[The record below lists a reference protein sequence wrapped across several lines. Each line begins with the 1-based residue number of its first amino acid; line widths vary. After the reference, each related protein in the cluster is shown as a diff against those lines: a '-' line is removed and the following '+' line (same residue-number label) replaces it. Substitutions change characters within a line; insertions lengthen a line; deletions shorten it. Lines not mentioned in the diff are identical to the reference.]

1 MKIINVKVVRDMFDN
16 VRVIS
21 DFFNDSTKRYERFL
35 EVLKTCMPDNETV
48 NKLIDICRTRW
59 IERIEGMRR
68 FKEAYKAT
76 YTALETISKNQQFHG
91 TVWNVESKTTATSL
105 CLLMKKF
112 EFIVALVVS
121 YELMTYIHSL
131 TVSLQSSTLSIVE
144 AYQEVS
150 TVVETLEGVKLNV
163 EEHHQRWYD
172 EAVRVAATV
181 NVEPATKR
189 RAFFQQ
195 HRDNTPSDNVSEYYR
210 RTITIPVLN
219 NMIEDLRRRFCP
231 ENLVFIGGF
240 HCVPQ
245 IMNKYSSEWKLKVLT
260 FMKKYRDDMPNF
272 DSCSAELDCWE
283 TFWKNFEGE
292 APDTID
298 ETLKYTKSSMYPN
311 IHTVLLL
318 IGTIPVTTCTCE
330 RCMSVLRR
338 LKTYLRS
345 RMKQDRFNTLSQL
358 QIHYDMDINV
368 DDVLNRLI
376 VEYPKRVKMQNI
388 LLDE

>member
-1 MKIINVKVVRDMFDN
+1 
-16 VRVIS
+16 
-21 DFFNDSTKRYERFL
+21 
-35 EVLKTCMPDNETV
+35 
-48 NKLIDICRTRW
+48 
-59 IERIEGMRR
+59 
-68 FKEAYKAT
+68 
-76 YTALETISKNQQFHG
+76 
-91 TVWNVESKTTATSL
+91 
-105 CLLMKKF
+105 
-112 EFIVALVVS
+112 
-121 YELMTYIHSL
+121 
-131 TVSLQSSTLSIVE
+131 
-144 AYQEVS
+144 
-150 TVVETLEGVKLNV
+150 
-163 EEHHQRWYD
+163 
-172 EAVRVAATV
+172 
-181 NVEPATKR
+181 
-189 RAFFQQ
+189 
-195 HRDNTPSDNVSEYYR
+195 
-210 RTITIPVLN
+210 
-219 NMIEDLRRRFCP
+219 
-231 ENLVFIGGF
+231 
-240 HCVPQ
+240 
-245 IMNKYSSEWKLKVLT
+245 
-260 FMKKYRDDMPNF
+260 MKKYRDDMPNF